1 MEIADGRVLGTF
13 TRSCCILLVVF
24 LTIAVILVC
33 ISLWLCIMGFELNL
47 LNLIVTTGFLVSL
60 SLMSM
65 ASTDLV
71 VLGCGMWSL
80 FLVLYYWISIIFL
93 NHFFSEDNFLNHFS
107 PRIILST
114 IFLRGQFSQ
123 PFFSEDNS
131 LRAIFSANKPSK
143 IIFRHFPKKLI
154 LSTDMNFPTT
164 TTKTTLVYLSALTG
178 VNLVLIM
185 SSDWATVVCGY
196 VCLVLSISSLV
207 SFYLSSI
214 N

>member
-1 MEIADGRVLGTF
+1 MWKMEIADGRVLGTF

-80 FLVLYYWISIIFL
+80 YLVLYY
-93 NHFFSEDNFLNHFS
+93 
-107 PRIILST
+107 
-114 IFLRGQFSQ
+114 
-123 PFFSEDNS
+123 
-131 LRAIFSANKPSK
+131 
-143 IIFRHFPKKLI
+143 
-154 LSTDMNFPTT
+154 
-164 TTKTTLVYLSALTG
+164 
-178 VNLVLIM
+178 
-185 SSDWATVVCGY
+185 
-196 VCLVLSISSLV
+196 
-207 SFYLSSI
+207 
-214 N
+214 